1 MFSFRKQ
8 SFRNRG
14 PELEAKAI
22 QNHNFSKI
30 ANSST
35 WNDQYDIKKNGFLV
49 SALILI
55 FFGIL
60 STQCLKKDQACYFL
74 IGFPECLTAKTFSKN
89 ITFLITKVCQVPL
102 DEAHQGGFLVLN
114 YF

>member
-14 PELEAKAI
+14 SEEEAKTI

-30 ANSST
+30 TNSST
-35 WNDQYDIKKNGFLV
+35 WNDQYDIEKNGSLV

-55 FFGIL
+55 F
-60 STQCLKKDQACYFL
+60 LKLFL
-74 IGFPECLTAKTFSKN
+74 HSVSKRTRLA
-89 ITFLITKVCQVPL
+89 I
-102 DEAHQGGFLVLN
+102 
-114 YF
+114 Y

>member
-8 SFRNRG
+8 YFRNRG

-22 QNHNFSKI
+22 QNHNFSEI

-35 WNDQYDIKKNGFLV
+35 WNDQYDIKKW
-49 SALILI
+49 
-55 FFGIL
+55 FFGFCTDFNLFGII
-60 STQCLKKDQACYFL
+60 STQCLKKNQACYL
-74 IGFPECLTAKTFSKN
+74 LVGFPECLTAKTFSK
-89 ITFLITKVCQVPL
+89 IIIFLIIKVCQVPL
-102 DEAHQGGFLVLN
+102 DEVHQGNFLVLN

>member
-22 QNHNFSKI
+22 QNHNFSEI

-35 WNDQYDIKKNGFLV
+35 WNDQYDIKKNGSLV
-49 SALILI
+49 SALIFNL
-55 FFGIL
+55 FGII
-60 STQCLKKDQACYFL
+60 STQCLKKNQACYLL
-74 IGFPECLTAKTFSKN
+74 IGFPEYLTAKTFSK
-89 ITFLITKVCQVPL
+89 IIIFLIIKVCQVPL
-102 DEAHQGGFLVLN
+102 DEVHQGNFLVLN